1 MATPFIAEIRM
12 YGFNFPPRGGAF
24 CNGQILAIAQ
34 NTALF
39 SLLGTTYGCNGT
51 TNFGLPNLQGRTPI
65 GQGNGPGLTP
75 RVLGEVGGSQ
85 TVTLLSTEM
94 PVHTHTPQAVSGA
107 GTSSSPAGTLWAA
120 SGVGRTP
127 PPYYVTGAVATTMN
141 AAAISAAGGNQP
153 HENMQPYQTLNFVIA
168 LQGVYPA
175 RN

>member
-24 CNGQILAIAQ
+24 CSGQIFAIAQ

-39 SLLGTTYGCNGT
+39 SLLGTTYGGNGT

-94 PVHTHTPQAVSGA
+94 PVHTHTPQAVSTA
-107 GTSSSPAGTLWAA
+107 GTSNSPTNALWAA

-127 PPYYVTGAVATTMN
+127 PPYYVAGAVATTMN
-141 AAAISAAGGNQP
+141 AAAVSAAGNNQP

-168 LQGVYPA
+168 LQGVFPA